1 MVSHVCAYN
10 PCVPAMIFERKE
22 ERKYRL
28 LLLLFFNKNFN
39 EMNHDSSNFVSKS
52 KVFKRE
58 KNSIKNL
65 KRSLIYFDKALG
77 IANLRSK
84 FWFRLKVSKREIKN
98 DDINPLR
105 SRLFRANKLE
115 TISRMKLLYFILR
128 IKKVKL
134 SLLNIKL
141 CIVISRDIL

>member
-22 ERKYRL
+22 ERKYRLL

-65 KRSLIYFDKALG
+65 KRRLIYFDKSFG
-77 IANLRSK
+77 SSK
-84 FWFRLKVSKREIKN
+84 F
-98 DDINPLR
+98 
-105 SRLFRANKLE
+105 AQ
-115 TISRMKLLYFILR
+115 
-128 IKKVKL
+128 
-134 SLLNIKL
+134 
-141 CIVISRDIL
+141 